1 MITGHKSCLRWWRGA
16 GIREKG
22 DSTKITFFSTVSSLT
37 LPSVSVFFYFYFY
50 FFFIVFYSYVLE
62 SGLSFVIFAQHSCV
76 LTWGL
81 FCVTAV

>member
-37 LPSVSVFFYFYFY
+37 LPSVSVFFI
-50 FFFIVFYSYVLE
+50 FIFSL
-62 SGLSFVIFAQHSCV
+62 
-76 LTWGL
+76 L
-81 FCVTAV
+81 FLQLCP